1 MSKRWIIVGVV
12 VFLLLLVGVFFLGR
26 LTAPKNEPTSTTLD
40 APAGQSQQT
49 TAMPAP
55 TPTAVVQTTA
65 SQPAAAPAAPT
76 DPLLPSLQSLGF
88 SSREEVIQY
97 FQMEG
102 VEAREIAACPGE
114 VNCIRILR
122 EKDANNYIQPFKMT
136 NPTSMTFD
144 GWRATSQPGINWDGN
159 QAKVPPGTWYVEGIT
174 IRPWR

>member
-1 MSKRWIIVGVV
+1 
-12 VFLLLLVGVFFLGR
+12 
-26 LTAPKNEPTSTTLD
+26 
-40 APAGQSQQT
+40 
-49 TAMPAP
+49 
-55 TPTAVVQTTA
+55 
-65 SQPAAAPAAPT
+65 
-76 DPLLPSLQSLGF
+76 
-88 SSREEVIQY
+88 
-97 FQMEG
+97 MEG